1 MLVCPVGDDVHRILL
16 WWFTTPERENPTLQ
30 QYQKRQ
36 PSEEGSKIDRLL
48 HADRNFLAISWL
60 AIGPILARGIKSIA
74 PSTCNCREQLP
85 EACLHPRK
93 LATGDKWEM
102 RI

>member
-36 PSEEGSKIDRLL
+36 PSEEGSKIDR
-48 HADRNFLAISWL
+48 SY
-60 AIGPILARGIKSIA
+60 SI
-74 PSTCNCREQLP
+74 
-85 EACLHPRK
+85 
-93 LATGDKWEM
+93 
-102 RI
+102 